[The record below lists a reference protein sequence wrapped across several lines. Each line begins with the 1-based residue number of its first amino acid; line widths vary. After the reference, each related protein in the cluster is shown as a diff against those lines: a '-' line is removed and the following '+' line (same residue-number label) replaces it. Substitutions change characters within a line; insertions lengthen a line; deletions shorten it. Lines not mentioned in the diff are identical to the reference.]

1 MDPSAQASPM
11 IPILGTVGLGAK
23 GTGKGRLTCHDDRFQ
38 RSEPFLSQQ
47 RVSQQEGG
55 WVPGLREELPLERVK
70 MCAKRA
76 LKCIFVKSPLDSPCY
91 FQSYCK
97 IKREVDQVLLFNGNH
112 SWVTYLRLLS
122 NGKIYTSLL
131 LKPLIFGFLLN
142 SQPISHIISK
152 LNCNLNLVLPDSI
165 NKTMF

>member
-1 MDPSAQASPM
+1 M
-11 IPILGTVGLGAK
+11 
-23 GTGKGRLTCHDDRFQ
+23 
-38 RSEPFLSQQ
+38 
-47 RVSQQEGG
+47 SQQEGG

-112 SWVTYLRLLS
+112 ECETVGLIDNLEMPHKLYFIEDSYLKGL
-122 NGKIYTSLL
+122 
-131 LKPLIFGFLLN
+131 
-142 SQPISHIISK
+142 
-152 LNCNLNLVLPDSI
+152 
-165 NKTMF
+165 